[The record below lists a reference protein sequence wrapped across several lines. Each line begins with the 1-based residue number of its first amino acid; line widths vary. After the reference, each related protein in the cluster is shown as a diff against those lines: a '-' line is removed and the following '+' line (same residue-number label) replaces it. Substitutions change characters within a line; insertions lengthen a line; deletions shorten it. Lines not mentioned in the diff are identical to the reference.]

1 MGAIAFWLALLILR
15 RSELG
20 MLVPVGILIGL
31 SGLAAFLTGV
41 IGIIKS
47 KDRSVIVF
55 ITTIV
60 GLLFF
65 ITVLSF
71 VFPH

>member
-31 SGLAAFLTGV
+31 SGLAAFLTGL
-41 IGIIKS
+41 
-47 KDRSVIVF
+47 SVS
-55 ITTIV
+55 
-60 GLLFF
+60 LKAR
-65 ITVLSF
+65 TVL
-71 VFPH
+71 